1 MRSANDVGKLQCMK
15 PSRRK
20 DFRSLVGLAAAGL
33 LAGCTGAS
41 SEPVDTD
48 GDELL
53 DQFEAYIGTDP
64 AEADSD
70 GDGFTDGEE
79 YLNYF
84 DPDDILAYP
93 LRPINEAYC
102 CAVNADREIQTG
114 TIFDSHTDYWT
125 DNSFTVPVA
134 RQLGELLRL
143 L

>member
-1 MRSANDVGKLQCMK
+1 MS
-15 PSRRK
+15 PSPRK

-84 DPDDILAYP
+84 DPDDDMDFPRQGDYP
-93 LRPINEAYC
+93 RHARPGDLEDGGTDVGEVLNDFSRVDQYNE
-102 CAVNADREIQTG
+102 EISLHEFYG
-114 TIFDSHTDYWT
+114 
-125 DNSFTVPVA
+125 NVVV
-134 RQLGELLRL
+134 LGIGAEW
-143 L
+143 